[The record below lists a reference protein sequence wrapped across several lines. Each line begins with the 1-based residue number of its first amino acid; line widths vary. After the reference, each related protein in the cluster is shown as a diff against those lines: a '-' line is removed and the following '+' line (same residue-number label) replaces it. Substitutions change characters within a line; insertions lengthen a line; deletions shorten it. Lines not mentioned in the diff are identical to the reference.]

1 MKTRFVL
8 LFCLLAAGVATA
20 HELVTNVVVRQRRP
34 WSNVVDIDY
43 LYTGLCPTSMAV
55 TATWEGQT
63 TPVSLVSL
71 TSEGVGG
78 VTLGQHTL
86 TWDPSAAGY
95 GDATLK
101 NFKVEI
107 SPTAQDLRTYLVIDL
122 ENGGYSLMASAPDGG
137 WTDEYKTKKLVLKRL
152 YKGTYRW
159 GTSEYGE
166 YRPAFG
172 DLGQPGAIGR
182 GSALHDVTYTSD
194 YYFPIFE
201 LTVDQNSWIVNG
213 RASDSSTPTH
223 PYNQSTS
230 QLYSFFRGVTLDDG
244 TTAVN
249 WPKTGHKVNSASFI
263 GKLRAITSKTGQGEL
278 LADLP
283 TVDQWQLPMCG
294 GRNTFWPNGGTA
306 AERYDENYDWTN
318 WNSDS
323 RDWTKYPLPQ
333 VWYDYMDAISWR
345 TDAGGEGWQHP
356 VGQKNPN
363 DWGFYDFLINWN
375 PCLNWINASETVD
388 SSFPRYLDRG
398 DRTDDVGPEEPTP
411 FTGAQEGKIFRLA
424 CGQNARDL
432 KKPGYET
439 TIFARQKI
447 DVGDPQ
453 GLVFLVPR
461 IVVNLKPLVNV
472 D

>member
-1 MKTRFVL
+1 MMKTRFVL
-8 LFCLLAAGVATA
+8 LFCLLAAGVAAA

-55 TATWEGQT
+55 TATWDGQT

-159 GTSEYGE
+159 GTTEAE
-166 YRPAFG
+166 YRAAWSG
-172 DLGQPGAIGR
+172 GQSGAIGR
-182 GSALHDVTYTSD
+182 GATLHDVTYTSD

-201 LTVDQNSWIVNG
+201 LTTDQYNWIVSGKASNG
-213 RASDSSTPTH
+213 ARAKNPLK
-223 PYNQSTS
+223 QSTE
-230 QLYSFFRGVTLDDG
+230 QLYTVFRGAMLDDG
-244 TTAVN
+244 VTPVC
-249 WPKTGHKVNSASFI
+249 WPQTGHRVNSESFI
-263 GKLRAITSKTGQGEL
+263 GKLRAIIVRKNQPAL

-294 GRNTFWPNGGTA
+294 GRNTFWPNGGTS
-306 AERYDENYDWTN
+306 DKPDDW
-318 WNSDS
+318 
-323 RDWTKYPLPQ
+323 Q
-333 VWYDYMDAISWR
+333 GYMDAICWTS
-345 TDAGGEGWQHP
+345 AKGEAWEHP
-356 VGQKNPN
+356 VGEKAPN
-363 DWGFYDFLINWN
+363 DWGFYDFLVNWN
-375 PCLNWINASETVD
+375 PCLNWINAGTTVD
-388 SSFPRYLDRG
+388 DNNPYYLDRG
-398 DRTDDVGPEEPTP
+398 DRTDDVGPEDPTP
-411 FTGAQEGKIFRLA
+411 FTGAQEGKTFRVM
-424 CGQNARDL
+424 CGQIARDAIT
-432 KKPGYET
+432 PGYAN
-439 TIFARQKI
+439 TIFTRVKI
-447 DVGDPQ
+447 QENVS
-453 GLVFLVPR
+453 LTYMVPR
-461 IVVNLKPLVNV
+461 VVVNLKPLVNAK
-472 D
+472 

>member
-1 MKTRFVL
+1 MMKTRFVL

-43 LYTGLCPTSMAV
+43 LYTGLCPTSMTV
-55 TATWEGQT
+55 TATWEGQIE
-63 TPVSLVSL
+63 PVSLVSI
-71 TSEGVGG
+71 TTEGVGG

-159 GTSEYGE
+159 GTTEAE
-166 YRPAFG
+166 YRAAWSG
-172 DLGQPGAIGR
+172 GQSGAIGR
-182 GSALHDVTYTSD
+182 GATIHDVTYTSD

-201 LTVDQNSWIVNG
+201 LTCEQHSWIEFG
-213 RASDSSTPTH
+213 TAGSYDGSERH
-223 PYNQSTS
+223 PFCESREMHYTD
-230 QLYSFFRGVTLDDG
+230 FRGETLDDG
-244 TTAVN
+244 TTRVN

-306 AERYDENYDWTN
+306 AEKTG
-318 WNSDS
+318 DS
-323 RDWTKYPLPQ
+323 APA
-333 VWYDYMDAISWR
+333 VWQEYMDAICWTSAKNEAWK
-345 TDAGGEGWQHP
+345 HP
-356 VGQKNPN
+356 VGEKAAN
-363 DWGFYDFLINWN
+363 DWGFYDFLVNWN
-375 PCLNWINASETVD
+375 PCLNWIDASTTVD
-388 SSFPRYLDRG
+388 NSHPSYNDPG
-398 DRTDDVGPEEPTP
+398 DRTDYLGPEEPTP
-411 FTGAQEGKIFRLA
+411 FAKTKKVEVDGVKVEVEDETYPLRGRIFRVM
-424 CGQNARDL
+424 CGNIARDAIT
-432 KKPGYET
+432 PGYAN
-439 TIFARQKI
+439 TIYTRQKI
-447 DVGDPQ
+447 EESATTTSAYV
-453 GLVFLVPR
+453 VPR